1 MIAFSRHDRPED
13 LVGEYLEGAMASL
26 VESGERPD
34 PGFWSSWQPAADWML
49 EHAIPKRRGRHD
61 HLSHGAGAAGFVGPY
76 YTPLPPDW
84 PHLEDVL
91 GAVDRW
97 VRATAHLPAG
107 AYSVIQIV
115 ERMSPDQRVR
125 WFLPWLAHWTQLHGP
140 DESFW
145 SYNGLANKAAVLLK
159 PLSASSNDVRTSG
172 RAVLAI
178 LADSGSPAAREVIAA
193 FATRRD

>member
-1 MIAFSRHDRPED
+1 M
-13 LVGEYLEGAMASL
+13 GEYLDGAMTSL
-26 VESGERPD
+26 VERGERPD

-49 EHAIPKRRGRHD
+49 EHAIPKRRGLYD
-61 HLSHGAGAAGFVGPY
+61 QLSHSAGAAGFVGPY

-84 PHLEDVL
+84 PYLEDVL
-91 GAVDRW
+91 SAVDRW
-97 VRATAHLPAG
+97 VHATAHLPAG

-115 ERMSPDQRVR
+115 ERMTPDQRVR
-125 WFLPWLAHWTQLHGP
+125 WFLPWLAYWAQLHGP

-145 SYNGLANKAAVLLK
+145 SYNGLGNKAAVLLK
-159 PLSASSNDVRTSG
+159 PLSDASNDVRASG

-178 LADSGSPAAREVIAA
+178 LADAGSTAAREMVAA